1 MWSYSSCESGS
12 PPRTTDG
19 RASTSRLARRAT
31 PRTLAGLG
39 ECTHSLPVSCHL
51 TDRPLRL
58 GQRGRACPHRGARAV
73 YGQRGRPLCHHG
85 PLLPAPLREYP
96 EEAPLPPGGA
106 RPRACTVQHVPRRE
120 GRRSLRHPARPCVA
134 SGLSSA
140 PGGEPLVTPCGGQRG
155 SVAHGERGRE
165 ELPLPP
171 PHPGS
176 RWRWPQLFRV
186 RHRLLSTVQ
195 TVPSE
200 SLCHPPAGRGRG
212 QVPSADGRGGVVG
225 SAALRLNS
233 LLEPGLV
240 TLTLVPLASRAR
252 ET

>member
-1 MWSYSSCESGS
+1 MPELCTDSVDARCATTGRSSLPLCVSTRRK
-12 PPRTTDG
+12 PPCPPEGLARV
-19 RASTSRLARRAT
+19 RVPSSTSHAERAGVCCAT
-31 PRTLAGLG
+31 
-39 ECTHSLPVSCHL
+39 
-51 TDRPLRL
+51 
-58 GQRGRACPHRGARAV
+58 
-73 YGQRGRPLCHHG
+73 
-85 PLLPAPLREYP
+85 
-96 EEAPLPPGGA
+96 
-106 RPRACTVQHVPRRE
+106 
-120 GRRSLRHPARPCVA
+120 PARPCVA

-155 SVAHGERGRE
+155 SVAHGEQGRE
-165 ELPLPP
+165 ELPLP

-195 TVPSE
+195 PVPSE

-212 QVPSADGRGGVVG
+212 QVPSVDGRGGVVG

-233 LLEPGLV
+233 LLEPGLA